1 MKCKVCGN
9 ESGKYPLCRACNIKR
24 EKGEII
30 KCEKCNNWHYA
41 SADCEQKSQPVD
53 DCFLYDLK
61 DRFISKNE
69 QTYFSAIK
77 ASVPLDYFVFPQ
89 VNLSSFIERT
99 DNARFRNELF
109 RNIDFLITD
118 KDYRPKIAVEINDS
132 THLNA
137 ERKERDEKILKICE
151 EAGIPLI
158 KFWTSYGVNQEY
170 IKSKIDEVLLKDEI
184 QRIHH
189 FNKDEPV
196 EKAPE
201 VSKTEPIK
209 NNQAKKKKGCY
220 IATCVY
226 GSYDCPPVWT
236 LRRYRDT
243 VMANSVIGRIF
254 IFLYYLLSPTVVKL
268 FGKKQW
274 FVKPV
279 EFILNKIV
287 LKLERKGFS
296 GLPYSDA

>member
-69 QTYFSAIK
+69 QAYFTAIK
-77 ASVPLDYFVFPQ
+77 ASVPSDYFVFPQ
-89 VNLSSFIERT
+89 INLSSFIERT

-170 IKSKIDEVLLKDEI
+170 IKSKIDEVLLKDKT

-189 FNKDEPV
+189 FNKYESV
-196 EKAPE
+196 EKTPE

-226 GSYDCPPVWT
+226 GSYDCPPVWM
-236 LRRYRDT
+236 LRRYRDS

-254 IFLYYLLSPTVVKL
+254 IFLYYLLSPTIIKL

-296 GLPYSDA
+296 SLPYSDT